1 MTMSLR
7 ATIERCS
14 LALCMFALAAV
25 VAGQS
30 AADAAEDDKISVKAI
45 AEVAVKI
52 SQGGRESLHLQPADR
67 VVPGD
72 EVIYTLE
79 IRSTTAMA
87 QPPPTVDYPVPEHM
101 RYVADSAVG
110 AGAVVSYSIDGG
122 HAFARP
128 EELFVAGEDGKKRP
142 ATAEDYTHIRWRLK
156 HILKG
161 NSVAFARFRAIV
173 K

>member
-1 MTMSLR
+1 MPLR
-7 ATIERCS
+7 AILERRS
-14 LALCMFALAAV
+14 LPACVFALAAAL
-25 VAGQS
+25 AGQG
-30 AADAAEDDKISVKAI
+30 AADATYSGKISVKAI

-52 SQGGRESLHLQPADR
+52 NQSGRQTEHLQPADR

-79 IRSTTAMA
+79 VRSTTAKD
-87 QPPPTVDYPVPEHM
+87 QPPPTFEYPVPEHM

-110 AGAVVSYSIDGG
+110 AGGVVSYSIDGG
-122 HAFARP
+122 HTFARP
-128 EELFVAGEDGKKRP
+128 EELLVTDNDGKKRP
-142 ATAEDYTHIRWRLK
+142 ATPEDYTHIRWQLK
-156 HILKG
+156 HVLKG

>member
-1 MTMSLR
+1 MSLR
-7 ATIERCS
+7 ATLQRCS
-14 LALCMFALAAV
+14 SALCVVALAAAV
-25 VAGQS
+25 VGQG
-30 AADAAEDDKISVKAI
+30 AADAAQDDKISVKAI

-52 SQGGRESLHLQPADR
+52 SQGGRDTPRLQPADR

-79 IRSTTAMA
+79 IRSLTAMA
-87 QPPPTVDYPVPEHM
+87 QPPPTVDYPIPEHM

-122 HAFARP
+122 RSFARP
-128 EELFVAGEDGKKRP
+128 EELFVASEDGQKRP

-156 HILKG
+156 HTLKG
-161 NSVAFARFRAIV
+161 KSVAFARFRAIV

>member
-1 MTMSLR
+1 MSLR
-7 ATIERCS
+7 APLKRCGS
-14 LALCMFALAAV
+14 ALCVLALGAAI
-25 VAGQS
+25 AGQG
-30 AADAAEDDKISVKAI
+30 AADAAQDDKISVKAI

-52 SQGGRESLHLQPADR
+52 SQSGRETSRLQPADR

-79 IRSTTAMA
+79 IRSLSGIA
-87 QPPPTVDYPVPEHM
+87 QPPPTVDYPIPEHM

-122 HAFARP
+122 HSFARP
-128 EELFVAGEDGKKRP
+128 EELFVAGDDGQKRP

-156 HILKG
+156 HVLKG
-161 NSVAFARFRAIV
+161 NSVAFARFRAVV

>member
-1 MTMSLR
+1 MSLR
-7 ATIERCS
+7 VPLKRCS
-14 LALCMFALAAV
+14 SALCVFALAAA
-25 VAGQS
+25 VAGQG
-30 AADAAEDDKISVKAI
+30 AADAAEGDKISVKAI
-45 AEVAVKI
+45 AEVAVKT
-52 SQGGRESLHLQPADR
+52 SQNGRETPRLQPADR

-79 IRSTTAMA
+79 IRSLTPMA
-87 QPPPTVDYPVPEHM
+87 QPPPTIDYPIPGHM

-122 HAFARP
+122 HSFARP
-128 EELFVAGEDGKKRP
+128 EELFVAGGDGQKRP

-156 HILKG
+156 HILRG

-173 K
+173 N

>member
-1 MTMSLR
+1 MSLR
-7 ATIERCS
+7 AILKRS
-14 LALCMFALAAV
+14 GLALCMYALAAA
-25 VAGQS
+25 VAGQG
-30 AADAAEDDKISVKAI
+30 AADGAREDKISVKAI

-52 SQGGRESLHLQPADR
+52 SQSGREAQRLQPADR

-87 QPPPTVDYPVPEHM
+87 QPPPIVDYPVPEHM

-110 AGAVVSYSIDGG
+110 AGAWVSYSIDGG
-122 HAFARP
+122 RTFARP
-128 EELFVAGEDGKKRP
+128 EELFVTGEDGKKWP